1 MSFVSLCYHLVYN
14 LLLFNSFLRH
24 GGFLEVRNS
33 FVSKIKGKFYL
44 FTKNMGEK
52 TINEKTVKYSAAQ
65 QASYMLK

>member
-1 MSFVSLCYHLVYN
+1 M
-14 LLLFNSFLRH
+14 